1 MNQSSGMWWSAFGE
15 AADTFPTAS
24 VAVRLKPVVPAVNR
38 QHGVGSHTNL
48 WLTPFRLLDPA
59 AALKKFWIL
68 YWSANRT
75 CAFIWPNHAF

>member
-1 MNQSSGMWWSAFGE
+1 MKKSCGMWWSAFGE

-48 WLTPFRLLDPA
+48 WLTPFTRRQHLPCSTRSSYGLIRLLGDC
-59 AALKKFWIL
+59 LCL
-68 YWSANRT
+68 
-75 CAFIWPNHAF
+75 